1 MSQTQTPLEHTTEAV
16 EKMDK
21 KERSAL
27 VVQDRSLPLW
37 ASVLSAGF
45 TFGSALCVLSLT
57 VFAVFLHKLVAIEGI
72 ESLALLLGA
81 TALVPI
87 LGMVLFET
95 GHARALAGLRPLRKR
110 SGAIGPALLGVLA
123 LGGLATLHPLLALPA
138 LAGCM
143 LGWLISV
150 PLSRWLPRDP
160 GWDILPAEAT
170 SLLIGRD
177 QHGIDLLN
185 APAKPHAFIM
195 ALLKSMRLAAF
206 ISSFAL
212 ACWLTLHEVLSAA
225 AIAPTALISYGIV
238 LALTDVFLL
247 RSEIAPEV
255 TKQASSVTAIA
266 AAEGDT
272 GLDGGLK
279 VEHLS
284 VSDRNGHKLLQDL
297 SFQMTAG
304 SVTGITGD
312 SFAGKSLLL
321 KALTAP
327 HDLTNLAI
335 SGHVSIHGQSPWH
348 RSGRERDVDLIYL
361 GAQPLILPGSGGDN
375 LYCFRS
381 PDSLRGEHL
390 LKSLVHNSD
399 VAQHIIASADA
410 TTLSHAEQKALAFAR
425 AFYLRPAAYL
435 IDRPEDGSG
444 ELLRGTLLTR
454 LREER
459 RRGAI
464 ILLVTED
471 RALLEECDQ
480 LIVLQNGRL
489 VEMASAAE
497 IRDRKSSGWQR
508 FVAKRDLDSEEAL
521 DSWICAQFRRDGDD
535 ANRRAVCMVANEML
549 ALACNAAGPGMGPG
563 AATGT
568 SPPEDTVCFEI
579 KLFAGHCVMRLQ
591 QAQPLSSGALAKAQS
606 DADSDRALTQAPL
619 ARILRDSMSVENTV
633 HNGSNWLQVAISI
646 YDPRKS
652 SPQSPPTSETTAD
665 ALSRS

>member
-1 MSQTQTPLEHTTEAV
+1 MSQTKTPLNQTTEAI
-16 EKMDK
+16 EEMDK
-21 KERSAL
+21 KETSAL
-27 VVQDRSLPLW
+27 IMQDRSLPLW
-37 ASVLSAGF
+37 ASALSAGF

-138 LAGCM
+138 FAGCM

-225 AIAPTALISYGIV
+225 AIAPIALISYGIV
-238 LALTDVFLL
+238 LAITDFFLL
-247 RSEIAPEV
+247 RSEVAPEV
-255 TKQASSVTAIA
+255 AKQAASVTAVA
-266 AAEGDT
+266 STAGDAE
-272 GLDGGLK
+272 LDSGLK
-279 VEHLS
+279 VEHLT
-284 VSDRNGHKLLQDL
+284 VTDRAGTKLLQDL
-297 SFQMTAG
+297 SFQLKPG
-304 SVTGITGD
+304 SVTGIIGD

-327 HDLTNLAI
+327 HDLTDLAI
-335 SGHVSIHGQSPWH
+335 SGHVSVHSQLPWQ
-348 RSGRERDVDLIYL
+348 RSGRGRDVDLVYI
-361 GAQPLILPGSGGDN
+361 GARPLILPGSGTDN

-381 PDSLRGEHL
+381 PDSPRGEHL

-399 VAQHIIASADA
+399 VAQHILTSEDA
-410 TTLSHAEQKALAFAR
+410 TTLSNGEQKALAFAR

-444 ELLRGTLLTR
+444 EMLRGTLLTR
-454 LREER
+454 LRDER

-464 ILLVTED
+464 TLLVTED
-471 RALLEECDQ
+471 RALLEACDQ
-480 LIVLQNGRL
+480 LIVLQSGRL
-489 VEMASAAE
+489 VEMASATD

-549 ALACNAAGPGMGPG
+549 ALACHASGVGHGQGAGMS
-563 AATGT
+563 T
-568 SPPEDTVCFEI
+568 SPPEDNICFEI
-579 KLFAGHCVMRLQ
+579 KLFAGHCVLRLQ
-591 QAQPLSSGALAKAQS
+591 QSQPLSSGALAKAQTE
-606 DADSDRALTQAPL
+606 ADSDRPLTQAPL
-619 ARILRDSMSVENTV
+619 ARILRDSMSVENTI

-652 SPQSPPTSETTAD
+652 GQQGTPTSEAATD
-665 ALSRS
+665 ALSRP